1 MVKCSFSDSFSFSR
15 IDSLNEK
22 PLSIYQRRRKRL
34 RLWASAPEQAVQ
46 AHSTANTRALE
57 TGKSLNSDEIQIE
70 AEYKRRCTTNV
81 TGT

>member
-1 MVKCSFSDSFSFSR
+1 M
-15 IDSLNEK
+15 NEK